1 MAPIGVQLVK
11 NVLHLLSGTGRRPG
25 ELGVLSAT
33 GADSAPDA
41 HRGPGRLAVAR
52 SATAAIAAAKTMA
65 SVMFGVI
72 TFFITHF
79 LSIGLRSPQSCLA
92 VWTGL
97 RGAYGAMDSDGGR
110 RPPGR

>member
-11 NVLHLLSGTGRRPG
+11 NVLHLLSGTGGRPG
-25 ELGVLSAT
+25 ELGVLTAI
-33 GADSAPDA
+33 GADPAPDA
-41 HRGPGRLAVAR
+41 HRGPGRLAAAR
-52 SATAAIAAAKTMA
+52 SATAAIAATRTMA
-65 SVMFGVI
+65 SVIFGII

-79 LSIGLRSPQSCLA
+79 LSHGLRSPQSCLA

-97 RGAYGAMDSDGGR
+97 PGAYGATGSEGGR